1 LERLL
6 ASRPEPFIMT
16 TDFTLDHSFKS
27 YPFGASPC
35 KASEL
40 ASKGW
45 NVLANDLSFPLAVI
59 RRSALAHNIAWMQT
73 FASRK
78 GVALAPHGKTTM
90 SPQLFQQQLAGGAWG
105 LSFATLY
112 QATVGVE
119 AGARRIIIANQVLGD
134 ADLDAL
140 ALLLARHP
148 DLRVWFLV
156 DSVPQLAQIEDWA
169 TRRAATPV
177 FDVLLEMGIPGQRTG
192 CRTLEQAMLLASR
205 LAASPAVRLGGVEC
219 YEGGVARCDSVH
231 DAQEVTTLVRRV
243 ADVVQAC
250 DAKNLFDGDELMIT
264 AGGSAVF
271 DLVVPLL
278 QLHDLKRPVFGVLR
292 SGCYVTHDHGN
303 YARFLRLVEQREGLD
318 ASLRPA
324 LEVWSM
330 VQSVP
335 ESGLALLTC
344 GRRDISYDLEMPL
357 PQRLARRGSLD
368 AQKVPP
374 GWKISALNDHHA
386 YLRFDPE
393 GLVPEVGDRV
403 SLGISHPCTTFD
415 KWRWLALV
423 EDDGAVTGAVAT
435 CF

>member
-1 LERLL
+1 
-6 ASRPEPFIMT
+6 MT

-40 ASKGW
+40 ESKGW

-156 DSVPQLAQIEDWA
+156 DSVAQLGPD
-169 TRRAATPV
+169 
-177 FDVLLEMGIPGQRTG
+177 
-192 CRTLEQAMLLASR
+192 
-205 LAASPAVRLGGVEC
+205 
-219 YEGGVARCDSVH
+219 
-231 DAQEVTTLVRRV
+231 
-243 ADVVQAC
+243 
-250 DAKNLFDGDELMIT
+250 
-264 AGGSAVF
+264 
-271 DLVVPLL
+271 
-278 QLHDLKRPVFGVLR
+278 
-292 SGCYVTHDHGN
+292 
-303 YARFLRLVEQREGLD
+303 
-318 ASLRPA
+318 
-324 LEVWSM
+324 
-330 VQSVP
+330 
-335 ESGLALLTC
+335 
-344 GRRDISYDLEMPL
+344 
-357 PQRLARRGSLD
+357 
-368 AQKVPP
+368 
-374 GWKISALNDHHA
+374 
-386 YLRFDPE
+386 
-393 GLVPEVGDRV
+393 
-403 SLGISHPCTTFD
+403 
-415 KWRWLALV
+415 
-423 EDDGAVTGAVAT
+423 
-435 CF
+435 

>member
-1 LERLL
+1 
-6 ASRPEPFIMT
+6 MT

-27 YPFGASPC
+27 YPFNASPC

-45 NVLANDLSFPLAVI
+45 NVLANDLAFPLAAI
-59 RRSALAHNIAWMQT
+59 RRSALVHNIAWMQ
-73 FASRK
+73 AYANRQ

-105 LSFATLY
+105 MTFATLY
-112 QATVGVE
+112 QAAVGVE
-119 AGARRIIIANQVLGD
+119 AGVRRIIIANQVLSD
-134 ADLDAL
+134 VDLDAL
-140 ALLLARHP
+140 AALLAQHA

-156 DSVPQLAQIEDWA
+156 DSVAQLALIEDWV
-169 TRRAATPV
+169 TRRTATPV
-177 FDVLLEMGIPGQRTG
+177 FDVLLEMGIAGQRTG
-192 CRTLEQAMLLASR
+192 CRTLEQALELAKR
-205 LAASPAVRLGGVEC
+205 LAASPVVRLSGVEC
-219 YEGGVARCDSVH
+219 YEGSVARCDSAL
-231 DAQEVTTLVRRV
+231 DAREVSALVRRV
-243 ADVVQAC
+243 IEVVRAC
-250 DAKNLFDGDELMIT
+250 DAENLFQGDELLIT

-271 DLVVPLL
+271 DLVIPLL
-278 QLHDLKRPVFGVLR
+278 QWHDLKRPMRGVLR

-324 LEVWSM
+324 LEVWTM

-335 ESGLALLTC
+335 EPGLALLTC

-357 PQRLARRGSLD
+357 PQRLAVRGSRSTQ
-368 AQKVPP
+368 AVPSD
-374 GWKISALNDHHA
+374 WKISALNDQHA
-386 YLRFDPE
+386 YLRFDSAGPH
-393 GLVPEVGDRV
+393 PAVGDRV

-423 EDDGAVTGAVAT
+423 EDDGAVTGAVST
-435 CF
+435 RF